1 MAEWYFVRHGE
12 TKWNAER
19 RVQGHTDIPLHEPG
33 RNALQFTAKRL
44 ALVHFDFIY
53 SSDLVRAT
61 ETAEITVSYTH
72 LTLPTKA

>member
-53 SSDLVRAT
+53 FL
-61 ETAEITVSYTH
+61 
-72 LTLPTKA
+72 